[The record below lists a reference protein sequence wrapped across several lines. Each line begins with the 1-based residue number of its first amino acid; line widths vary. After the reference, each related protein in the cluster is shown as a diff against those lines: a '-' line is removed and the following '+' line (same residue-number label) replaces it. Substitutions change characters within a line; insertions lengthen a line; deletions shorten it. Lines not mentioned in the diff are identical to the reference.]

1 LQSNQRYFILI
12 FYKFEVYHR
21 KLFLRT
27 RSIILSFFV
36 IFFLSGQL
44 KAKTCPLNI
53 APPSVTLSTSNGEI
67 SIHTGYSS
75 QQLDSKLGGQSMA
88 NLHSRWVTRGLT
100 KSKLESRILI
110 GVTYTKNVKNE
121 YCIGLRSVAVQIG
134 YPSFDIYVARKL
146 KPGSCSYNTTMAHE
160 QKHVEIY
167 RAQLQRFLPWF
178 RRQLNQ
184 SVKKIPPILSSSLK
198 AGNKY
203 FLGRLNIKF
212 KSVLKQMNDETDRL
226 QRRMDTPKNYRK
238 EQKLCPSS

>member
-1 LQSNQRYFILI
+1 
-12 FYKFEVYHR
+12 
-21 KLFLRT
+21 
-27 RSIILSFFV
+27 
-36 IFFLSGQL
+36 
-44 KAKTCPLNI
+44 
-53 APPSVTLSTSNGEI
+53 
-67 SIHTGYSS
+67 
-75 QQLDSKLGGQSMA
+75 M
-88 NLHSRWVTRGLT
+88 
-100 KSKLESRILI
+100 I

-198 AGNKY
+198 AENKY
-203 FLGRLNIKF
+203 FLGRLKTKF
-212 KSVLKQMNDETDRL
+212 KSVLKQMNDKTMRL
-226 QRRMDTPKNYRK
+226 QGFMDTPGSYRE
-238 EQKLCPSS
+238 EQALCSTS